1 MLRLLLGRAGAGK
14 STAILRRIAASGGS
28 AETAFDRT

>member
-14 STAILRRIAASGGS
+14 STAILRRIGRLRGS